1 MKIKEYIESGVLE
14 AYVLG
19 SASEAEVRELLY
31 LKGKHPE
38 IKQALQ
44 ELELD
49 MERIAEQ
56 MAISPPPLC
65 WTKIEAE
72 IDAVIPAPEAET
84 ILFKQDVQENK
95 QKQRSTGQ
103 YIEVEVESTYM
114 RVHKSWKWIFIT
126 VFILSKIF
134 LISAIYFYLENKH
147 AQEEVRD
154 LKTELQA
161 RPAQSRN

>member
-1 MKIKEYIESGVLE
+1 MKIKDYIESGVLE

-31 LKGKHPE
+31 LKAKHPE

-56 MAISPPPLC
+56 MAIPPPPLC

-72 IDAVIPAPEAET
+72 MDAIVPAPEAET
-84 ILFKQDVQENK
+84 VLFKQDREENK
-95 QKQRSTGQ
+95 QSPKSSGD
-103 YIEVEVESTYM
+103 YIEVEAQSTYM
-114 RVHKSWKWIFIT
+114 RVHKSWKAIFIA

-134 LISAIYFYLENKH
+134 LICAIYFYLENKH
-147 AQEEVRD
+147 AQEQIRD
-154 LKTELQA
+154 LKTELHA
-161 RPAQSRN
+161 RPVQSRN

>member
-19 SASEAEVRELLY
+19 AASEAEVRELLY

-44 ELELD
+44 EMEVD

-56 MAISPPPLC
+56 MAIPPPPLC

-72 IDAVIPAPEAET
+72 INAVIPEPEAET
-84 ILFKQDVQENK
+84 ILFKQDVQENNERAK
-95 QKQRSTGQ
+95 PGQ
-103 YIEVEVESTYM
+103 YIEVEAESTYM
-114 RVHKSWKWIFIT
+114 RVHKTWKWIFIA

-134 LISAIYFYLENKH
+134 LICAIYFYLENKH
-147 AQEEVRD
+147 AQEQIKD
-154 LKTELQA
+154 LKTELRA
-161 RPAQSRN
+161 RPR